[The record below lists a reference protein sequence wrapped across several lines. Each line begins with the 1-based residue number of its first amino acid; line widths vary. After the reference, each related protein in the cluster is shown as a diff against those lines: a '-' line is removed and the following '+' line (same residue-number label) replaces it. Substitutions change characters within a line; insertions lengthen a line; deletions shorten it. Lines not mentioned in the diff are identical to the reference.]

1 MLIILTLPFV
11 AHIKMSA
18 ARDIFRR
25 HFLHHPENIPLAV
38 GALFG
43 GLYGVYSLCRLARNH
58 HTSHHIPCREA
69 VTRNR
74 KMQRHLNNT
83 LNDSIRQ
90 QLVRYISG
98 DS

>member
-18 ARDIFRR
+18 ARDIFRQ
-25 HFLHHPENIPLAV
+25 HFLQHPENIPLAL

-58 HTSHHIPCREA
+58 HTSWNRELTPNHGMMLKDKCFPA
-69 VTRNR
+69 ERPSLATERY
-74 KMQRHLNNT
+74 K
-83 LNDSIRQ
+83 
-90 QLVRYISG
+90 LV
-98 DS
+98 

>member
-25 HFLHHPENIPLAV
+25 HFLQHPENIPLAV

-58 HTSHHIPCREA
+58 HTSW
-69 VTRNR
+69 NR
-74 KMQRHLNNT
+74 GANPEPWHDAKDKRFLAERPSLAT
-83 LNDSIRQ
+83 E
-90 QLVRYISG
+90 RYKDI
-98 DS
+98 